1 MAVEDMAVFDVDPGL
16 QSAQGKG
23 SQEKRDRHDFL
34 MTRFSCDSLPAPTSL
49 AKESQFT
56 LFKGCEHLGNAS
68 LGQRGFLSLFLTGS
82 KCCSRF
88 VFCF

>member
-34 MTRFSCDSLPAPTSL
+34 MTRFSCDSLPPPPPPWPKKVNL
-49 AKESQFT
+49 
-56 LFKGCEHLGNAS
+56 
-68 LGQRGFLSLFLTGS
+68 LFLRDVNIWETLVWVRGGF
-82 KCCSRF
+82 CRRF
-88 VFCF
+88 